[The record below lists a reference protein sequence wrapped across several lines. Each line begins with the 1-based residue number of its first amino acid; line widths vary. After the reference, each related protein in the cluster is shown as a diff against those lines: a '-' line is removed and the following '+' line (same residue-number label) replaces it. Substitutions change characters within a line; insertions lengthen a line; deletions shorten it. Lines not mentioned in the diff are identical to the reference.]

1 MSSVNPTLSDM
12 QSAVRE
18 ALRVHWRLFLT
29 QGVIMVILGILAVV
43 WPGLATLAV
52 DVYVGWLFL
61 ISGIVGLV
69 AMFSAEDVPAFLWTL
84 ITAALSLI
92 VGVLLLW
99 KPVEGAVSL
108 TLVLTA
114 FFIAEGVFQIAGS
127 ISYRNV
133 IPDSW
138 GWMLA
143 SGVADLILAA
153 LIIMGWPNTVGWA
166 LGLIVGVNLITSGWA
181 AIMMA
186 IAGRGVVKT
195 LASATR

>member
-1 MSSVNPTLSDM
+1 VS
-12 QSAVRE
+12 
-18 ALRVHWRLFLT
+18 
-29 QGVIMVILGILAVV
+29 
-43 WPGLATLAV
+43 
-52 DVYVGWLFL
+52 
-61 ISGIVGLV
+61 
-69 AMFSAEDVPAFLWTL
+69 
-84 ITAALSLI
+84 
-92 VGVLLLW
+92 

-166 LGLIVGVNLITSGWA
+166 LGPIVGVNLITSGWA

-186 IAGRGVVKT
+186 VAGRGVVKT
-195 LASATR
+195 LANATR